1 MKKIMFNDATLLTR
15 KVIAR
20 QKTKTR
26 RVIPNSVLVNL
37 GVNKHTFEQKKADL
51 IKESPYNVG
60 EVIAVAQCYQ
70 DIYNTLNTDILR
82 LNVLMASAGWSNK
95 MFVRAE
101 EMPHTIRILDIR
113 AEQLQDISEDD
124 CLKEGIEVNPIN
136 TIKRLYGYEVVYNGP
151 YMGSKY
157 RWYGSIRDAFAGLID
172 RVSGKGTWES
182 NPYVYVYEFELLA

>member
-1 MKKIMFNDATLLTR
+1 MMFNDATLLTR

-26 RVIPNSVLVNL
+26 RIIPNSVLVDL
-37 GVNKHTFEQKKADL
+37 GVNRHTFEHKKTDL
-51 IKESPYNVG
+51 IKESPYEVG

-101 EMPHTIRILDIR
+101 EMPHAIRILDIQV
-113 AEQLQDISEDD
+113 EQLQDISEDD

-136 TIKRLYGYEVVYNGP
+136 SINRLYGYEVVYNGP